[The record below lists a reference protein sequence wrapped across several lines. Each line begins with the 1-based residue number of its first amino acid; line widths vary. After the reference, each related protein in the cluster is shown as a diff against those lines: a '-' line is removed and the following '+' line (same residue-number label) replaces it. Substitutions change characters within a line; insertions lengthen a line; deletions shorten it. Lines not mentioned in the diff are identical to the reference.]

1 MTESQ
6 LAALLEGTGKGSK
19 RRPGLLELGHWTWT
33 HFRPARVM
41 RRGQET
47 YETPLTGDRGYPDYT
62 CVRETRLNTY
72 ELIFIELKG
81 DGGKVSAEQKVWHDL
96 LRKAGQRV
104 YVWWPEDFEEAKA
117 VLL

>member
-1 MTESQ
+1 MTESEF
-6 LAALLEGTGKGSK
+6 AALLDGTGK
-19 RRPGLLELGHWTWT
+19 RPGLLGLAGWVYT
-33 HFRPARVM
+33 HFRPAQSLKGWR
-41 RRGQET
+41 
-47 YETPLTGDRGYPDYT
+47 TPLSGDKGFPDYV

-104 YVWWPEDFEEAKA
+104 FVWFPADFEEAKA

>member
-1 MTESQ
+1 MTEAE
-6 LAALLEGTGKGSK
+6 LAALLEGTGK
-19 RRPGLLELGHWTWT
+19 RPGLLGLGGWTWT
-33 HFRPARVM
+33 HFRPAQSLKGWR
-41 RRGQET
+41 
-47 YETPLTGDRGYPDYT
+47 TPLSGDKGFPDYI

-104 YVWWPEDFEEAKA
+104 YCWFPADFEEAKA

>member
-6 LAALLEGTGKGSK
+6 LAALLEGTGK
-19 RRPGLLELGHWTWT
+19 RPGLLGLGGWTWT
-33 HFRPARVM
+33 HFRPAQSLKGWR
-41 RRGQET
+41 
-47 YETPLTGDRGYPDYT
+47 TPLSGDKGFPDYV
-62 CVRETRLNTY
+62 CVRETFPFSQDRTVPDY

-96 LRKAGQRV
+96 LRKAGQRM